1 MIMERVNGKNILGL
15 NGAGRI
21 GKLTL
26 WNHILNKHFGGIVVN
41 VGRGVGKNLN
51 ALLHNIQNDSTYGSL
66 NNFLY
71 GHSGRKCEIKMIDSA
86 QNLVE
91 IDGIPVKFLQTARN
105 PRDINWAAE
114 NVRLVVDCT
123 GAFLDPT
130 VPADNAKG
138 SLRGHL
144 EAGAEKVIASAPFKI
159 KDSTQKMPADA
170 NMMVYGINH
179 LEFDA
184 RKHHILSAASCTTTG
199 LSHMMKPL
207 LDTPETS
214 AILTASMSTIHAST
228 STQSILDSVPSAG
241 TGDLR
246 KSRSVF
252 NNIIITSTGAAKALE
267 KIIPQV
273 QEIGFMADSVRIPT
287 NTASL
292 IILNVTF
299 HSPVNEIGEPVVTRE
314 FLNQIYKTAA
324 NGSLAGLL
332 EFSELQNVSADM
344 IGRRAAVVIE
354 GVETHTRTGFMTL
367 NPSVLKG
374 FGVEIPQDIMIPVC
388 HAKIF
393 GWYDNEFGSYVN
405 MLGKLTEYVDM
416 KM

>member
-1 MIMERVNGKNILGL
+1 MEKVNGRNLLGI

-26 WNHILNKHFGGIVVN
+26 WNHLLNRHFGGIVVN
-41 VGRGVGKNLN
+41 VGRGVGKNLDS
-51 ALLHNIQNDSTYGSL
+51 LLHNIENDSTYGTL
-66 NNFLY
+66 TKFLY
-71 GHSGRKCEIKMIDSA
+71 GYSGKKCEIKVIDA
-86 QNLVE
+86 AKNLVE
-91 IDGIPVKFLQTARN
+91 IDGMPVQFLTTDRN
-105 PRDINWAAE
+105 PRDINWSAH

-130 VPADNAKG
+130 IPADHGKG

-159 KDSTQKMPADA
+159 KDSTQKMPGDA
-170 NMMVYGINH
+170 TMMVFGINH
-179 LEFDA
+179 LDFDV
-184 RKHHILSAASCTTTG
+184 RNHHVISAASCTTTG

-207 LDTPETS
+207 LDNPETS
-214 AILTASMSTIHAST
+214 NILTASMSTIHAST
-228 STQSILDSVPSAG
+228 STQSILDAVPSSG
-241 TGDLR
+241 TSDLR

-267 KIIPQV
+267 IILP
-273 QEIGFMADSVRIPT
+273 EIQKVGFMADSVRIPT

-292 IILNVTF
+292 IILNITF
-299 HSPVNEIGEPVVTRE
+299 HSPLNEIGDPVVNRE
-314 FLNQIYKTAA
+314 FINRIYKEAA
-324 NGSLAGLL
+324 NGPLEGLL
-332 EFSELQNVSADM
+332 EFSEEQNVSADI
-344 IGRRAAVVIE
+344 IGRKAAVVIE
-354 GVETHTRTGFMTL
+354 GIETHTRTGFMAL
-367 NPSVLKG
+367 NSSLLKN
-374 FGVEIPQDIMIPVC
+374 FGIDLSQDIMVPVC

-405 MLGKLTEYVDM
+405 MLGKLTEYIDK

>member
-1 MIMERVNGKNILGL
+1 MEKINGKNILGI

-26 WNHILNKHFGGIVVN
+26 WNHIMNKHFGGIVVN
-41 VGRGVGKNLN
+41 VGRGVGKNLE

-66 NNFLY
+66 SNFLY
-71 GHSGRKCEIKMIDSA
+71 GHSGKKCEIKILDSA
-86 QNLVE
+86 INLVS
-91 IDGIPVKFLQTARN
+91 IDGVPVQFLQNARN
-105 PRDINWAAE
+105 PREINWSAH

-159 KDSTQKMPADA
+159 KDSTQKMPGDSSI
-170 NMMVYGINH
+170 MVYGINH
-179 LEFDA
+179 LDFDV
-184 RKHHILSAASCTTTG
+184 RKHHIISAASCTTTG
-199 LSHMMKPL
+199 LSHMIKPL
-207 LDTPETS
+207 LETPETS
-214 AILTASMSTIHAST
+214 DILTASMSTIHAST
-228 STQSILDSVPSAG
+228 STQSILDTVPK
-241 TGDLR
+241 TGSSDLR

-273 QEIGFMADSVRIPT
+273 QKIGFMADSVRIPT

-292 IILNVTF
+292 IILNITF
-299 HSPVNEIGEPVVTRE
+299 HSPLNEIGDPIVTRE
-314 FLNQIYKTAA
+314 FLNEIYAQAA
-324 NGSLAGLL
+324 EGPLAGML
-332 EFSELQNVSADM
+332 EFSEEQNVSADI

-354 GVETHTRTGFMTL
+354 GVETHTRTGFMAL
-367 NPSVLKG
+367 NPGLLKN
-374 FGVEIPQDIMIPVC
+374 FGIELNQDVMIPVC

-405 MLGKLTEYVDM
+405 MLGKLTEYIDG

>member
-1 MIMERVNGKNILGL
+1 MERPNGKNLLGI

-26 WNHILNKHFGGIVVN
+26 WNHLLTKSFGGIVVN
-41 VGRGVGKNLN
+41 VGRGVGKNLD
-51 ALLHNIQNDSTYGSL
+51 ALIHNILNDSTYGSL
-66 NNFLY
+66 ENFLY
-71 GHSGRKCEIKMIDSA
+71 GHSGKKCKVKILDSA

-91 IDGIPVKFLQTARN
+91 FDGIPVQFLNTARN
-105 PRDINWAAE
+105 PRDIKWSAN

-130 VPADNAKG
+130 VSADSAKG

-144 EAGAEKVIASAPFKI
+144 ESGAEKVVASAPFKI
-159 KDSTQKMPADA
+159 KDSTLKMPADST
-170 NMMVYGINH
+170 MMVFGINH
-179 LEFDA
+179 LDFDVN
-184 RKHHILSAASCTTTG
+184 KHHIISAASCTTTG
-199 LSHMMKPL
+199 LSHMIKPL

-214 AILTASMSTIHAST
+214 TILTASMSTIHAAT

-241 TGDLR
+241 TADLR
-246 KSRSVF
+246 KSRSVL

-267 KIIPQV
+267 IIIPDV
-273 QEIGFMADSVRIPT
+273 QKIGFMADSVRIPT

-292 IILNVTF
+292 IILNITF
-299 HSPVNEIGEPVVTRE
+299 HSPLNEIGDPVVTRE
-314 FLNQIYKTAA
+314 FLNHVFEEAA
-324 NGSLAGLL
+324 NGSAHGLL
-332 EFSELQNVSADM
+332 EFSEEQNVSADM

-354 GVETHTRTGFMTL
+354 GIETHTRTGFMAL
-367 NPSVLKG
+367 SPSLLKN
-374 FGVEIPQDIMIPVC
+374 FGINLAQDIMIPVC

-405 MLGKLTEYVDM
+405 MLGKLTEYIDK

>member
-1 MIMERVNGKNILGL
+1 MEKANGKNLLGI

-26 WNHILNKHFGGIVVN
+26 WNHLLNRHFGGIVVN
-41 VGRGVGKNLN
+41 VGRGVGKNLE
-51 ALLHNIQNDSTYGSL
+51 ALIHNIENDSTYGSL
-66 NNFLY
+66 SRFIY
-71 GHSGRKCEIKMIDSA
+71 GHSGKKCEITILDAS
-86 QNLVE
+86 QNLVDF
-91 IDGIPVKFLQTARN
+91 DGIQVKFLQQARN
-105 PRDINWAAE
+105 PRDINWADH

-130 VPADNAKG
+130 LPADSPRG

-144 EAGAEKVIASAPFKI
+144 EAGAEKIIASAPFKI
-159 KDSTQKMPADA
+159 KDSTQKMPADSSI
-170 NMMVYGINH
+170 MVYGINH
-179 LEFDA
+179 LDFDV
-184 RKHHILSAASCTTTG
+184 RKHHIISAASCTTTG
-199 LSHMMKPL
+199 LSHMIKPL
-207 LDTPETS
+207 LETPETS
-214 AILTASMSTIHAST
+214 DILTASMSTIHAST
-228 STQSILDSVPSAG
+228 STQSILDAVPTAG
-241 TGDLR
+241 TSDLR

-267 KIIPQV
+267 KILPQV
-273 QEIGFMADSVRIPT
+273 QRIGFMADSVRIPT

-292 IILNVTF
+292 IILNITF
-299 HSPVNEIGEPVVTRE
+299 HSPLNDIGEPLVTRE
-314 FLNQIYKTAA
+314 FLNQIYKQASE
-324 NGSLAGLL
+324 GQLAGML
-332 EFSELQNVSADM
+332 EFSEKQNVSADM
-344 IGRRAAVVIE
+344 VGRRAAVVIE

-367 NPSVLKG
+367 NPTLLKSL
-374 FGVEIPQDIMIPVC
+374 GVELSQDIMIPVC

>member
-1 MIMERVNGKNILGL
+1 MEKVNGKNLLGI
-15 NGAGRI
+15 NGGGRI

-26 WNHILNKHFGGIVVN
+26 WNHLLNKHFGGIVVN
-41 VGRGVGKNLN
+41 VGRGVGKNLE
-51 ALLHNIQNDSTYGSL
+51 ALLHNMQNDSTYGSL
-66 NNFLY
+66 SRFLY
-71 GHSGRKCEIKMIDSA
+71 GHSGKKCEVTILDAS

-91 IDGIPVKFLQTARN
+91 IDGVQVKFLQKARN
-105 PRDINWAAE
+105 PRDINWADH

-130 VPADNAKG
+130 LPSDSPKG
-138 SLRGHL
+138 SVRGHL
-144 EAGAEKVIASAPFKI
+144 EGGAEKVITSAPFKI
-159 KDSTQKMPADA
+159 KDSTQKMPADSSI
-170 NMMVYGINH
+170 MVYGINH
-179 LEFDA
+179 LDFDV
-184 RKHHILSAASCTTTG
+184 RKHHIISAASCTTTG
-199 LSHMMKPL
+199 LSHMIKPL

-214 AILTASMSTIHAST
+214 DILTASMSTIHAST
-228 STQSILDSVPSAG
+228 STQSILDAVPTTG

-267 KIIPQV
+267 LILPQV
-273 QEIGFMADSVRIPT
+273 QRIGFMADSVRVPT

-292 IILNVTF
+292 IILNLTF
-299 HSPVNEIGEPVVTRE
+299 HSPLNDIGEPMVTRE
-314 FLNQIYKTAA
+314 FLNEVYKQASE
-324 NGSLAGLL
+324 GQLAGML
-332 EFSELQNVSADM
+332 EFSEEQNVSADI
-344 IGRRAAVVIE
+344 IGRRASVVIE

-367 NPSVLKG
+367 NPTMLKSL
-374 FGVEIPQDIMIPVC
+374 GVELSQDIMIPVC